1 ANDELCAIFCGS
13 TGEQFIAETAV
24 DEHLEQQQQ
33 QEDTGEPGGKFIQF
47 LGAPDLSVGP
57 SEATL
62 LLSFGARWRL
72 AEIVFG
78 NVFWV
83 RQGGGVYRW
92 VRLICHGISIVLL
105 THRSPARRRRGRLA
119 RQLPCLGVLGR
130 AGVA

>member
-1 ANDELCAIFCGS
+1 GVLVVQANDEFCAIFRGS
-13 TGEQFIAETAV
+13 TGEQFIAETV
-24 DEHLEQQQQ
+24 FDDHLEYQQQ

-47 LGAPDLSVGP
+47 LGAPDLPVGA

-62 LLSFGARWRL
+62 LFGFGARWRL
-72 AEIVFG
+72 AEIGFG

-105 THRSPARRRRGRLA
+105 THRSPARSRRGRLA
-119 RQLPCLGVLGR
+119 RQLPCLG
-130 AGVA
+130 